1 MRLIYGNNGGL
12 FFLSTHSWRD
22 WQKSLEFYKGVTYKA
37 RLKCALLLWAYHVLA
52 GNCSRRQMADMV
64 EKATGSRPDVSHP
77 CSAIIAPMGDKAVV
91 HIHDVG
97 YWKAAGGQSYSKVK
111 GEVEVYHLLFKKK
124 PVKFGYSTII
134 DIKDDGEHI
143 SFFMPEEKDAFL
155 GDVVKPLDDVLPAL
169 EEFHAVTGLVH
180 GDFKPWN
187 VRWRKDGRPH
197 FFDFEECH
205 AGDIHEDI
213 EFYRSLGGLKK

>member
-1 MRLIYGNNGGL
+1 MRLIKGNNGGL
-12 FFLSTHSWRD
+12 FYFSTNSWDD
-22 WQKSLEFYKGVTYKA
+22 WKKSLEFYKGVTYKA
-37 RLKCALLLWAYHVLA
+37 RFKRLLLYWAYHIV
-52 GNCSRRQMADMV
+52 GEKRSRSEMADKV
-64 EKATGSRPDVSHP
+64 EEATGCRPDVSHP
-77 CSAIIAPMGDKAVV
+77 CSAIVAPTGDKAVV

-97 YWKAAGGQSYSKVK
+97 YWKSAGGQSYSKVK
-111 GEVEVYHLLFKKK
+111 GEVEVYRLLAAQKTF
-124 PVKFGYSTII
+124 KFGYSTII
-134 DIKDDGEHI
+134 DIRDDGKHI
-143 SFFMPEEKDAFL
+143 SFFMPEEKDTFY
-155 GDVVKPLDDVLPAL
+155 GDVVKPLADVLPAL

-205 AGDIHEDI
+205 LGDIQEDI